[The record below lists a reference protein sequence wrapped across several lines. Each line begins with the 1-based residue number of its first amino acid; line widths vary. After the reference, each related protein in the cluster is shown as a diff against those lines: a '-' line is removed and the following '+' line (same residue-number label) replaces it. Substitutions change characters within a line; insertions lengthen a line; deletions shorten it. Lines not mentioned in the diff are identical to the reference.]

1 MFRSQLKNHE
11 MVGVFCTVLYK
22 YSSKDHFWKK
32 RKRKVPKW
40 TYFCGIFRSFVLD
53 FLANLF
59 FSKPFVLRFFA
70 QLWSKLSASGFFRSI
85 SKNESE
91 NLDENKVLKTCHFFY
106 PFTYS
111 TTPLPPAPL
120 HLFPLPLPPPL
131 HISILPTSF
140 PFLPVA
146 LLPFLPSPHFHFTST
161 SIPFPHSFSS
171 LFYIFFNL
179 SLNKQPHN
187 TIP

>member
-1 MFRSQLKNHE
+1 MATYYLRMYCTVYVRIFLSMFRSQLKNHE

-120 HLFPLPLPPPL
+120 HLFPLPLPPLFIFP
-131 HISILPTSF
+131 SCLPHSPSF
-140 PFLPVA
+140 P
-146 LLPFLPSPHFHFTST
+146 
-161 SIPFPHSFSS
+161 
-171 LFYIFFNL
+171 
-179 SLNKQPHN
+179 
-187 TIP
+187 